1 MSPMSTS
8 ENTARTTLKI
18 SSCCAVPLLLL
29 LCWAPVL
36 WAQDCVA
43 PESMRARLENHPTAD
58 DFTDLG
64 VYFAKNEQYA
74 CAVPAF
80 AASLNLTRDAPDVAL
95 MFGASL
101 LMSGNAEDA
110 VPPLQVAEQAEPYN
124 IKVHLLLA
132 SAFEQLNQVSN
143 ADEEWRAALRIDPA
157 SSSALDHL
165 STRLVAAHDYA
176 GAITL
181 LGNPLISGERT
192 ATQSLNLGLSYAA
205 TGNLNEAVI
214 VLRDG
219 LNTSPDSLP
228 MANAL
233 ADVLLSLTRPDEA
246 ITVLDLAMAQHPED
260 LDTQLHYRRIVS
272 CCASARK

>member
-1 MSPMSTS
+1 MSTS
-8 ENTARTTLKI
+8 DSTARTTLKI
-18 SSCCAVPLLLL
+18 VSRCAMPLLLL
-29 LCWAPVL
+29 FCWAPVL

-43 PESMRARLENHPTAD
+43 PESMKARLENHPTAD
-58 DFTDLG
+58 DYTDLG

-80 AASLNLTRDAPDVAL
+80 AASLNLNRDAPDVTF

-110 VPPLQVAEQAEPYN
+110 VPPLQVAEQVEPYN

-132 SAFEQLNQVSN
+132 SAFEQLNQASN
-143 ADEEWRAALRIDPA
+143 AEEEWRAALRIDPA

-165 STRLVAAHDYA
+165 STRLVASHDYS

-181 LGNPLISGERT
+181 LASPIISGERT
-192 ATQSLNLGLSYAA
+192 ATQSLNLGVVYAA
-205 TGNLNEAVI
+205 IGKLNDAES

-228 MANAL
+228 IANAL
-233 ADVLLSLTRPDEA
+233 ADVLLQLAKRDEA
-246 ITVLDLAMAQHPED
+246 IMVLDLAMAQHPDD
-260 LDTQLHYRRIVS
+260 LDTQLHYRRILS
-272 CCASARK
+272 CCASAGK